1 MSFPWEGKIQ
11 VFTYEN
17 FLMAERE
24 TERNRDVAWQFV
36 SDGCQRNRVYRIV
49 HTSVE
54 NVSLIAYSTETTG
67 FMWH

>member
-11 VFTYEN
+11 VFTYEI

-24 TERNRDVAWQFV
+24 MERNREVAWFV
-36 SDGCQRNRVYRIV
+36 RDGCQRNIVYCIV

-54 NVSLIAYSTETTG
+54 NVSLIAYSTETAG